1 MRHSTRK
8 HKLGR
13 KTKHRESLLA
23 NLVSSLI
30 IHNRIKTTL
39 AKAKA
44 ARPLADKV
52 VTLGKKGTLHH
63 RRLAVSKL
71 GQESV
76 VAKLFKEIAP
86 KFTDRKGG
94 YTRII
99 KIGPRVTDAAPMA
112 LLEWVDYT
120 LPAEEAQA
128 PVEAK
133 AKAPKTIDA
142 QAETV
147 KEEKAEKKPSKAKKK
162 AE

>member
-1 MRHSTRK
+1 MRHLTRK

-30 IHNRIKTTL
+30 IHHRIKTTL

-52 VTLGKKGTLHH
+52 VTLGKKGTLHD

-76 VAKLFKEIAP
+76 VAKLFKDIAP
-86 KFTDRKGG
+86 KFADRKGG

-112 LLEWVDYT
+112 LLEWVDYA
-120 LPAEEAQA
+120 LPAEEA
-128 PVEAK
+128 PVETK
-133 AKAPKTIDA
+133 AKAPKTIEA
-142 QAETV
+142 EAETV